1 MSAHDQRGPFPAD
14 LQHKCD
20 PRMDVVFVFRDSR
33 EKGGLSR

>member
-1 MSAHDQRGPFPAD
+1 MTREAHSP
-14 LQHKCD
+14 LICSTKCD